1 MCDVGPYGVLGQVE
15 NTRLLDVVDEM
26 SRDDWW
32 VKPLKPT
39 PMQATAATVAAAA
52 TTAVFGTGMIDV
64 AF

>member
-1 MCDVGPYGVLGQVE
+1 MCDISPYGVLGQVE

-26 SRDDWW
+26 SRDDWR

-39 PMQATAATVAAAA
+39 PMQATAVAAA
-52 TTAVFGTGMIDV
+52 TTAMFGTGMLDV

>member
-1 MCDVGPYGVLGQVE
+1 MCDISPYGVLGQVE

-39 PMQATAATVAAAA
+39 PVQATSAA
-52 TTAVFGTGMIDV
+52 TTAVFGTGILDV